1 MNVRGTRTRAAPNER
16 ALIGRTGATE
26 GQPLRRYRG
35 SSCFARC
42 MKPERGEG
50 ALCKRHRPG
59 IAVSWSGDSPSW
71 VRCERCVASVVPLLL
86 VLSPN
91 FFSSSF
97 FHPRFIPQTHPGQ
110 LPSPPS
116 IPWEYPPTV
125 ELTPSRRFYL
135 PQIWSPRYGC
145 STEPDTVAP
154 HTDSTPSRLVSTVSA
169 ALAAL

>member
-110 LPSPPS
+110 LPSPPLYPLG
-116 IPWEYPPTV
+116 IPPTV
-125 ELTPSRRFYL
+125 ELTSL
-135 PQIWSPRYGC
+135 SQIL
-145 STEPDTVAP
+145 STANMVPKVRVLDRAGHGGT
-154 HTDSTPSRLVSTVSA
+154 TY
-169 ALAAL
+169 